1 MSVFAPNIMNRNL
14 SGFRFNEFTLKHFRI
29 HLISSLKLCN
39 ISPNIFPQG
48 LNVLSSAKLN
58 MSDFE
63 TQNSISFIKMLNN
76 KGLRTD
82 PYSIPQIIS

>member
-1 MSVFAPNIMNRNL
+1 MSVFAPNIMNGNL
-14 SGFRFNEFTLKHFRI
+14 SGFRFNEFTLK

-48 LNVLSSAKLN
+48 LTVLSSAKLD
-58 MSDFE
+58 MPDFE

-82 PYSIPQIIS
+82 PCSIP